1 MKRSTERI
9 LTTHVGS
16 LPRPKTLLE
25 LMLARDADEPFD
37 AAALAAQVENAVD
50 GIVRDQVRAGIDIV
64 DDGEQ
69 GKASFITYV
78 NGRLGGF
85 EPGGVR
91 PNVWKESREGRAF
104 PEFYASLPA
113 PSGTK
118 SMRPNQM
125 VCRGPVV
132 YTGHAQIA
140 AEIAT
145 FKKALAAAGA
155 TEGFL
160 PSISPSNVEN
170 WNRNEYYRDND
181 EFLFAI
187 AEAMNEEYRAI
198 VDAGLLVQIDDPL
211 LATYYA
217 RMPDKSVD
225 DCRTWAAKR
234 VAAVNHALRG
244 IPEDRVRFHTC
255 YSVNMGPRTTDM
267 ELKDFADLMLGV
279 KAGAYSFEAANPRHE
294 HEWRVWKDV
303 RLPEGKSLIPGVIS
317 HTTVLVEHPELV
329 ADRIVRFAEAVGR
342 ENVIAGAD
350 CGFATFASSTEM
362 HPSVVWAKL
371 GSLVEGARIA
381 SRRLWNP

>member
-1 MKRSTERI
+1 
-9 LTTHVGS
+9 
-16 LPRPKTLLE
+16 
-25 LMLARDADEPFD
+25 
-37 AAALAAQVENAVD
+37 
-50 GIVRDQVRAGIDIV
+50 
-64 DDGEQ
+64 
-69 GKASFITYV
+69 
-78 NGRLGGF
+78 
-85 EPGGVR
+85 
-91 PNVWKESREGRAF
+91 
-104 PEFYASLPA
+104 
-113 PSGTK
+113 
-118 SMRPNQM
+118 M
-125 VCRGPVV
+125 VCRGPVT
-132 YTGHAQIA
+132 YMGHAQIA

-170 WNRNEYYRDND
+170 WNRNEYYRDH
-181 EFLFAI
+181 EAFLFAI
-187 AEAMNEEYRAI
+187 AGAMNEEYRAI

-225 DCRTWAAKR
+225 DCRTWPAKR
-234 VAAVNHALRG
+234 VEAVNHALRG

-267 ELKDFADLMLGV
+267 QLKDFADIMLGV

-303 RLPEGKSLIPGVIS
+303 KLPAGKSLIPGVIS

-371 GSLVEGARIA
+371 GSLVEGAKIA
-381 SRRLWNP
+381 SRRLASTRGG